1 MAIENQWKQKII
13 GGVLAGIFLIVGIG
27 MCLSS
32 CQLTA
37 ALTENTEHQQS
48 VEKDSYETKI
58 LYYETQLKS
67 MTTQLSEMA
76 QQLHIIRSDY
86 TDQLEQLK
94 ELIHQYQEEQPGNST
109 EGEGDNIVPPSDET
123 ANQTPNQDPDHAPE
137 QDTSTS
143 TPPEMALNDYTY
155 RLENGCAILTSYLGN
170 EKEIIIPAAV
180 NGYLVVGLGDNMF
193 AETDIVSVILPQ
205 TIETI
210 GWFSFYQCKN
220 LKRVVL
226 PSKISTI
233 GYASFDGCPS
243 TLCLY
248 VAEGSYAEQY
258 AVSFGLNYQNK
269 T

>member
-1 MAIENQWKQKII
+1 MAVENQWKQKII

-67 MTTQLSEMA
+67 MTTQLGEME
-76 QQLHIIRSDY
+76 QQLYMIRSDY

-94 ELIHQYQEEQPGNST
+94 ELIHQYQQEQPGDST
-109 EGEGDNIVPPSDET
+109 EGESNEITPPSDET
-123 ANQTPNQDPDHAPE
+123 MEETPEQAPE

-143 TPPEMALNDYTY
+143 TSPEMALNDYTY
-155 RLENGCAILTSYLGN
+155 RLENGRAILTSYLGN
-170 EKEIIIPAAV
+170 EKEINIPAAV

-193 AETDIVSVILPQ
+193 AETDIVSVVLPQ

-226 PSKISTI
+226 PSKISSI